1 MENQFPSFPFIFTFL
16 VFLFMVLR
24 LWKNSKKNSAPNLP
38 PGPWKLPVIGSMH
51 HLSGSLLPHVRLRNL
66 ANEYGPLM
74 HLKLG
79 EVTNIVVSSPET
91 AKAIMK
97 THDHIFAQRPF
108 LLAANIMAYNSTDL
122 AFAPYGDYWRQM
134 RKICTQ
140 EILSAKRVLS
150 FGLIREEE
158 VSKFIR
164 DLSSRAGSTVNFSR
178 MFNSVT
184 YNIIQRVAIG
194 KLWKGEEIVIPAFKK
209 LIEAAGGFSLS
220 DLYPSIKLLH
230 KISTTKFKLLRA
242 HKETDKLF
250 QNIIDE
256 HRARKASRAKSGA
269 KNEEEDIIDVL
280 LQAQSEEELEYPI
293 TDDNIKAVIMDV
305 LSGGTDTSA
314 TTVVWAMSEL
324 LKNPDVMKRVQTEV
338 RQVFSKK
345 GYVDEESIGELH
357 YLKAVV
363 KETMRL
369 HPTGAVLTRECREDC
384 VINGYDIPY
393 KSRII
398 INAWALGRD
407 PDYWPEAERFNPDRF
422 LNSSIDYKGKHF
434 EFLPFGAG
442 RRICPGILFG
452 ISNVQFPLARLLY
465 HFDWKLPNGMRPED
479 LDMNEKYG
487 IAVRRAND
495 LQLIPIP
502 CFPPQPQVK

>member
-1 MENQFPSFPFIFTFL
+1 M
-16 VFLFMVLR
+16 
-24 LWKNSKKNSAPNLP
+24 
-38 PGPWKLPVIGSMH
+38 GSMH
-51 HLSGSLLPHVRLRNL
+51 HLSGSSLPHVRLRDL
-66 ANEYGPLM
+66 AKEHGPIM
-74 HLKLG
+74 HLQLG

-91 AKAIMK
+91 AKAVMK

-134 RKICTQ
+134 REICTQ
-140 EILSAKRVLS
+140 EMLSNKRVQS

-158 VSKFIR
+158 VSKLIAE
-164 DLSSRAGSTVNFSR
+164 LSSRAGSTVNFSK

-194 KLWKGEEIVIPAFKK
+194 KLWKGEEVVIPAIKK
-209 LIEAAGGFSLS
+209 LIEASGGFSLS
-220 DLYPSIKLLH
+220 DVYPSIKLLH
-230 KISTTKFKLLRA
+230 KISTTKFKLQRA
-242 HKETDKLF
+242 HKEADRIF

-256 HRARKASRAKSGA
+256 HRARRASRAKSGA
-269 KNEEEDIIDVL
+269 KNEEEDLIDVL
-280 LQAQSEEELEYPI
+280 LQAQSKEDLEFPI
-293 TDDNIKAVIMDV
+293 TDDNIKAVILDV
-305 LSGGTDTSA
+305 LSGGSDTSA
-314 TTVVWAMSEL
+314 NTVVWVMSEL
-324 LKNPDVMKRVQTEV
+324 QKNPDVMKRVQSEV
-338 RQVFSKK
+338 RQVFSEK

-369 HPTGAVLTRECREDC
+369 RPPGTILTRECMEDC

-407 PDYWPEAERFNPDRF
+407 PDSWREAERFNPDRL
-422 LNSSIDYKGKHF
+422 LNSSIDYKGNHF

-442 RRICPGILFG
+442 GRVCPGILFG
-452 ISNVQFPLARLLY
+452 LSNVQFPLARLLY
-465 HFDWKLPNGMRPED
+465 HFDWRLPNGMQPED
-479 LDMNEKYG
+479 LDMNAKYG
-487 IAVRRAND
+487 IAVTRAND

-502 CFPPQPQVK
+502 YLPAKVK